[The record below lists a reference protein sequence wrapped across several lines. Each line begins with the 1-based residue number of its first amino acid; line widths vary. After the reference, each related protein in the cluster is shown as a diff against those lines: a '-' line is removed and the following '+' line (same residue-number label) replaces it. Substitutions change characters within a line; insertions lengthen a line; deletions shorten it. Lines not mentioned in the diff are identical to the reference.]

1 MPSGLIGSLARL
13 WRERKAVTFAPGFWE
28 ALRPPAKSGATVNA
42 TSALECT
49 TALACVQAIACGVAM
64 LPLDI
69 YRPREGGGR
78 DVATDEPLWDFF
90 AGQPNEWQTW
100 PEWIETTL
108 MHAVLCGDGIS
119 FINRPNPRGP
129 IRELIPLAP
138 GSVSVEQRQGYDLA
152 YHLVLADGRSLT
164 VGRDQVF
171 HLRSPSWNAYSGLDA
186 TKLAREAIGLAL
198 ATEEAH
204 ARLHAN
210 GARPGGILTTE
221 QRLTR
226 DQVDELRAAWQ
237 QTQGGLSNAMRTAVL
252 SSGLKWEPMGM
263 TGVDAQHIETRRF
276 QIEEICRAFGVYP
289 AMVGH
294 SDKASTYASAEQFFI
309 ANVVYSLGRWTR
321 RFEERIRVDLMT
333 REERQRRLYA
343 KFSLQALMRGDAR
356 TRSDFYSAL
365 ITLGVLTRNEAR
377 GLEDLNPIPGLDEP
391 LRPLNLATQ
400 AEAEAALRA
409 KQAPQPGATGGGAAA
424 DDAEGKAA
432 AIAAV
437 ARAIGAE
444 DPALE
449 QKIGRILSATNEA
462 RIRGARDALDAV
474 LSQLETP

>member
-1 MPSGLIGSLARL
+1 MALGLFANLARA
-13 WRERKAVTFAPGFWE
+13 WREWKAVTFAPGFWE
-28 ALRPPAKSGATVNA
+28 VMGPPAKSGAIVNPS
-42 TSALECT
+42 TALECT
-49 TALACVQAIACGVAM
+49 TALACTQAIACGIAM

-78 DVATDEPLWDFF
+78 DVAVDEPLWEFLAD
-90 AGQPNEWQTW
+90 QPNEWQTW

-119 FINRPNPRGP
+119 YINRPNPRGP
-129 IRELIPLAP
+129 IRELIPLVP
-138 GSVSVEQRQGYDLA
+138 GTVTIEQRQGYELV
-152 YHLVLADGRSLT
+152 YHLDLGDKRSLT

-171 HLRSPSWNAYSGLDA
+171 HLRAPSWNAYSGLNA

-210 GARPGGILTTE
+210 GARPGGVLTTDKHLTKE
-221 QRLTR
+221 QI
-226 DQVDELRAAWQ
+226 QEIRASWQ
-237 QTQGGLSNAMRTAVL
+237 STQGGLANAMRSAIL
-252 SSGLKWEPMGM
+252 HSGLKWQPMAM
-263 TGVDAQHIETRRF
+263 TGVDAQHLETRRF

-309 ANVVYSLGRWTR
+309 ANVIYSLGRWTR

-333 REERQRRLYA
+333 REERRRRLYA

-356 TRSDFYSAL
+356 TRAEFYRAL

-377 GLEDLNPIPGLDEP
+377 ALEDLNPLPGLDEP
-391 LRPLNLATQ
+391 LRPLNLASET
-400 AEAEAALRA
+400 EALAWIAAKRGA
-409 KQAPQPGATGGGAAA
+409 QAPGVETNDEGGQLI
-424 DDAEGKAA
+424 DAKAK
-432 AIAAV
+432 AIATLVRTIGGDAAELEHKI
-437 ARAIGAE
+437 ARVLCTLE
-444 DPALE
+444 D
-449 QKIGRILSATNEA
+449 GRSGSAHYDVLREMGEA
-462 RIRGARDALDAV
+462 
-474 LSQLETP
+474 S

>member
-1 MPSGLIGSLARL
+1 
-13 WRERKAVTFAPGFWE
+13 
-28 ALRPPAKSGATVNA
+28 
-42 TSALECT
+42 
-49 TALACVQAIACGVAM
+49 
-64 LPLDI
+64 
-69 YRPREGGGR
+69 
-78 DVATDEPLWDFF
+78 
-90 AGQPNEWQTW
+90 
-100 PEWIETTL
+100 
-108 MHAVLCGDGIS
+108 
-119 FINRPNPRGP
+119 
-129 IRELIPLAP
+129 
-138 GSVSVEQRQGYDLA
+138 
-152 YHLVLADGRSLT
+152 
-164 VGRDQVF
+164 
-171 HLRSPSWNAYSGLDA
+171 
-186 TKLAREAIGLAL
+186 
-198 ATEEAH
+198 
-204 ARLHAN
+204 
-210 GARPGGILTTE
+210 
-221 QRLTR
+221 
-226 DQVDELRAAWQ
+226 
-237 QTQGGLSNAMRTAVL
+237 MRTAVL

-409 KQAPQPGATGGGAAA
+409 KQAPSQAPGDGGGGGGGQSA
-424 DDAEGKAA
+424 DRQDAEGKAA

-437 ARAIGAE
+437 ARVIGAD

-449 QKIGRILSATNEA
+449 QKIGRILSAANEA
-462 RIRGARDALDAV
+462 RIRGARDALDTV
-474 LSQLETP
+474 LAQLETP

>member
-1 MPSGLIGSLARL
+1 MPAFFGSLARR
-13 WRERKAVTFAPGFWE
+13 WREQKAVTFAPGFWE
-28 ALRPPAKSGATVNA
+28 ALRSPAKSGATVNA

-78 DVATDEPLWDFF
+78 DVATDEPLWEFF

-119 FINRPNPRGP
+119 FINRPNPRGL
-129 IRELIPLAP
+129 IRELIPLVPA
-138 GSVSVEQRQGYDLA
+138 SVSVEQRQGYDLL

-164 VGRDQVF
+164 VGREQVF
-171 HLRSPSWNAYSGLDA
+171 HLRAPSWNAYSGLDA

-226 DQVDELRAAWQ
+226 EQVDELRAAWQ

-294 SDKASTYASAEQFFI
+294 SRMFFGTH
-309 ANVVYSLGRWTR
+309 AAFSRLLDSR
-321 RFEERIRVDLMT
+321 RS
-333 REERQRRLYA
+333 Y
-343 KFSLQALMRGDAR
+343 
-356 TRSDFYSAL
+356 
-365 ITLGVLTRNEAR
+365 
-377 GLEDLNPIPGLDEP
+377 
-391 LRPLNLATQ
+391 
-400 AEAEAALRA
+400 
-409 KQAPQPGATGGGAAA
+409 
-424 DDAEGKAA
+424 
-432 AIAAV
+432 
-437 ARAIGAE
+437 
-444 DPALE
+444 
-449 QKIGRILSATNEA
+449 ILS
-462 RIRGARDALDAV
+462 IV
-474 LSQLETP
+474 

>member
-1 MPSGLIGSLARL
+1 
-13 WRERKAVTFAPGFWE
+13 
-28 ALRPPAKSGATVNA
+28 
-42 TSALECT
+42 
-49 TALACVQAIACGVAM
+49 
-64 LPLDI
+64 
-69 YRPREGGGR
+69 
-78 DVATDEPLWDFF
+78 
-90 AGQPNEWQTW
+90 
-100 PEWIETTL
+100 
-108 MHAVLCGDGIS
+108 
-119 FINRPNPRGP
+119 
-129 IRELIPLAP
+129 
-138 GSVSVEQRQGYDLA
+138 
-152 YHLVLADGRSLT
+152 
-164 VGRDQVF
+164 
-171 HLRSPSWNAYSGLDA
+171 
-186 TKLAREAIGLAL
+186 
-198 ATEEAH
+198 
-204 ARLHAN
+204 
-210 GARPGGILTTE
+210 
-221 QRLTR
+221 
-226 DQVDELRAAWQ
+226 
-237 QTQGGLSNAMRTAVL
+237 MRTAVL

-377 GLEDLNPIPGLDEP
+377 ALEELNPLPGLDEP

-409 KQAPQPGATGGGAAA
+409 RQAPPAPVPSP
-424 DDAEGKAA
+424 DAEGKAA

-437 ARAIGAE
+437 ARLLGAGE
-444 DPALE
+444 GELE
-449 QKIGRILSATNEA
+449 TKIGRILSAANEA
-462 RIRGARDALDAV
+462 RIRGARDALDTV
-474 LSQLETP
+474 LSQLEPIP